1 MTKNNIDISLNK
13 DYENI
18 IIKDN
23 DNQINNKIEYDNFMD
38 NEIEDNNIHEIINT
52 IYNNK
57 NNKIN
62 FDNKDIKILDIQ
74 NNVISIKNEKDL
86 KNNFNIIKT
95 IPDGNCFY
103 EAFLKS
109 LNIYNELLKYY
120 SHDVIIK
127 KFRTIAAGI
136 LKLNYDNLTV
146 VNFIESNNLT
156 LDRYYENIK
165 NNEWAD
171 DIIISLISKYYGIET
186 RIIRYDKVIK
196 NISSLN
202 YGNCSIWLLFE
213 YYSKNSLI
221 ETKNHYSGLIPKNLI
236 NLGDEKSLTIIKNNI
251 LRDLINQNDTDK
263 KFRYKKNDF
272 INYDTNINNNNNCL
286 FVAFCNILG
295 INSCFSKSMRYLIK
309 ETLINM
315 YKLNNENKEILKH
328 AQNIINENHKG
339 NMYDIEAFSLL
350 TEFNIIILNDD
361 FSIDKNINKINTD
374 DRATVYLIQNIERDH
389 IEALIPKNTNL
400 YINYEFYSNMSKI
413 INDKIIL
420 KYNEINNMNNK
431 IINESMIDNNSK
443 ANLKQIKKVNNKEE
457 LKIDNN
463 VNKTVAENI
472 KCKNIINSNK
482 VTNFLNHDYAIKF
495 KSEASPIFTIKEY
508 LKYNNDEIIYDK
520 NLIKF
525 SEFCKNFNFKNDKT
539 DIVDL
544 KNNEFIKNHNI
555 IIDIDIHIKDFI
567 TKYKLPMEVIRN
579 IGPCI
584 DLKCSG
590 NNFLDNKIY
599 RVFNSLFELRD
610 HYRTKHNKLVNQ
622 NSVII
627 NYKNNNFKLVLKNTG
642 NCNEHYYIEEK
653 YIKNVEGIINYNE
666 YSNNKK
672 KNKKKIEIKITII
685 LQKIKIKILMIKLEK
700 KMIVIKKEKKYEKY

>member
-23 DNQINNKIEYDNFMD
+23 DNQINNKIEYDNFID

-309 ETLINM
+309 ETLINK
-315 YKLNNENKEILKH
+315 YKLNNVNKEILKH
-328 AQNIINENHKG
+328 AQNIINENH
-339 NMYDIEAFSLL
+339 F
-350 TEFNIIILNDD
+350 F
-361 FSIDKNINKINTD
+361 
-374 DRATVYLIQNIERDH
+374 
-389 IEALIPKNTNL
+389 
-400 YINYEFYSNMSKI
+400 YI
-413 INDKIIL
+413 
-420 KYNEINNMNNK
+420 
-431 IINESMIDNNSK
+431 
-443 ANLKQIKKVNNKEE
+443 
-457 LKIDNN
+457 
-463 VNKTVAENI
+463 
-472 KCKNIINSNK
+472 
-482 VTNFLNHDYAIKF
+482 
-495 KSEASPIFTIKEY
+495 
-508 LKYNNDEIIYDK
+508 
-520 NLIKF
+520 
-525 SEFCKNFNFKNDKT
+525 
-539 DIVDL
+539 
-544 KNNEFIKNHNI
+544 
-555 IIDIDIHIKDFI
+555 
-567 TKYKLPMEVIRN
+567 
-579 IGPCI
+579 
-584 DLKCSG
+584 
-590 NNFLDNKIY
+590 
-599 RVFNSLFELRD
+599 
-610 HYRTKHNKLVNQ
+610 
-622 NSVII
+622 
-627 NYKNNNFKLVLKNTG
+627 
-642 NCNEHYYIEEK
+642 
-653 YIKNVEGIINYNE
+653 
-666 YSNNKK
+666 
-672 KNKKKIEIKITII
+672 
-685 LQKIKIKILMIKLEK
+685 
-700 KMIVIKKEKKYEKY
+700 